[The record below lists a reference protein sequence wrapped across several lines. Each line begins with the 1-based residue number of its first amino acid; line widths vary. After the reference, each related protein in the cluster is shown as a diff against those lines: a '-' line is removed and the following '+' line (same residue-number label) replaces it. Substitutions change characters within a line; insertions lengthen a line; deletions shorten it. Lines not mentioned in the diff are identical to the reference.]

1 MTGDRHVV
9 GIPATERA
17 VVGLC
22 HGLNDQLAAVSAYAF
37 LLKRRGL
44 LGEID
49 EPLSQ
54 HLERL
59 AHSVRLVRS
68 LCRNPDPEVGP
79 VALSILAETAG
90 ELMLAYPEGP
100 VAFRVTTPNEHDGF
114 VLRCDWTGAL
124 RSLLVAAA
132 WARRD
137 IDHNETV
144 EVSVT
149 PGNSPNSL
157 DIRVNSDEGPSELG
171 DVPPDCGTVGI
182 TMEATGARS
191 VSIEFA
197 TP

>member
-1 MTGDRHVV
+1 MTGTRHVV
-9 GIPATERA
+9 GIPAAERA

-44 LGEID
+44 LGDID

-54 HLERL
+54 HLEQL

-68 LCRNPDPEVGP
+68 LCRSPEPELGP
-79 VALSILAETAG
+79 VALSILAETAE
-90 ELMLAYPEGP
+90 ELMQAYPEGP
-100 VAFRVTTPNEHDGF
+100 VVFRVPASDERDAL

-144 EVSVT
+144 EAVIT
-149 PGNSPNSL
+149 AGDHPNSL
-157 DIRVNSDEGPSELG
+157 DLRVDSSEEPPDLGP
-171 DVPPDCGTVGI
+171 VPPDCGTVGI
-182 TMEATGARS
+182 KMEATGARS
-191 VSIEFA
+191 VSVEFIN
-197 TP
+197 P